1 MKPLFLKLR
10 KHKFI
15 RKVAYKSDKSIT
27 ITYIKRDQFNK
38 DRLLLVN
45 PDHLYNHK
53 GFTTVVT
60 TDRAGESINPL
71 DFNSKYDVDRFK
83 TAMNSKLISETF
95 SSLKKNK
102 IDMLTVSTLLNGL
115 TFITIIYLL
124 LELRGVIG

>member
-10 KHKFI
+10 KHRFI
-15 RKVAYKSDKSIT
+15 RKVIYKSDKSIA
-27 ITYIKRDQFNK
+27 ITYIERDRFNK

-45 PDHLYNHK
+45 PDHLFNYK

-60 TDRAGESINPL
+60 TDRASESIDPL
-71 DFNSKYDVDRFK
+71 DFNSKYDTDRFK
-83 TAMNSKLISETF
+83 SAINSKLISDTF
-95 SSLKKNK
+95 STLKKNR
-102 IDMLTVSTLLNGL
+102 IDMLTVSALLNGL